1 MTDQRADGLPVEPVD
16 PRPPVEPEPELPP
29 TDLEL
34 AAGIAA
40 VVLAAPAVVRLE
52 PTLATVGSRW
62 LPNRGAV
69 DGVQVSHR
77 GAQVRIDVSVSTS
90 GSVSARETAIDIRE
104 RVRQFLAD
112 RGLVVGPVE
121 VNVLHIAQVAPPATA
136 AAPPDRVETV

>member
-1 MTDQRADGLPVEPVD
+1 MADQRADGLPFDPVPSLD
-16 PRPPVEPEPELPP
+16 PVPELSP

-40 VVLAAPAVVRLE
+40 VVLAAPAVIRLE

-90 GSVSARETAIDIRE
+90 GSISARETAIDIRE
-104 RVRQFLAD
+104 RVRQFLAR

-121 VNVLHIAQVAPPATA
+121 VNVLHIAPVAPPPA
-136 AAPPDRVETV
+136 AAPPDPVETV

>member
-1 MTDQRADGLPVEPVD
+1 MADQRADGLPFDPVTSLD
-16 PRPPVEPEPELPP
+16 PVPELSP

-40 VVLAAPAVVRLE
+40 VVLAAPAVIRLE

-90 GSVSARETAIDIRE
+90 GSISARETAIDIRE
-104 RVRQFLAD
+104 RVRQFLAR

-121 VNVLHIAQVAPPATA
+121 VNVLHIATVAPPPA
-136 AAPPDRVETV
+136 AAPPDPVETV